1 MSGAKSSGN
10 SQKMRRNLR
19 FELLSLLLF
28 YKKRAF
34 SYLKNTEYTVNNGV
48 KIMGLR
54 EDLKT
59 RVLTADGAIGTLLYS
74 YGLDYCHEEMNIV
87 RPEIIEKIHGEYIA
101 AGADIIQTNTYGAN
115 AIKLARYGYESRVKE
130 FNEAALQIAK
140 RAAAPG
146 GQYVLATV
154 GGIRGISKSDATLDE
169 VLAAFQEQVEVLLA
183 GQPDGF
189 LLETYSDFE
198 ELSHCVHLLR
208 SLTDLPIIAQ
218 VTMQEPGVLQNLMT
232 LNEAFYELEQLGA
245 DVVGSNCRL
254 GPFHTIQAFEGVNLP
269 KKAFLSAY
277 PNASLLDIE
286 DGRVVYESET
296 DYFAR
301 AAVELVNQGVRL
313 IGGCCGTTPKHIA
326 AVKKQ
331 LANVQPLETKAEKQG
346 HTQFVR
352 VPEPRKQEPL
362 HEKAKRERSVIVEL
376 DTPRHLEIDGFVEGA
391 KQLAKA
397 GADVIMMADNS
408 LASPRIS
415 NIAMAA
421 ILKEHDIRSLP
432 HLTCRDRNLIGLQSH
447 LMGLDAL
454 ELHDILV
461 VTGDPTKVGDFPGA
475 TSVYDVSSMELISLV
490 KQLNKGSSFTGKTL
504 RKQANFSV
512 AAAFN
517 PNVRV
522 LDRAVARLEKK
533 IEHGADYFI
542 SQPVYTKEKII
553 EIYEATKHLETPIY
567 IGIMP
572 LTSSRSAEFLH
583 HEVPGIKLSEEALAR
598 MAACG
603 DDKEASTAE
612 GIAIAKELLE
622 TACEYFNG
630 IYLITPFL
638 RYDMTLEL
646 MDYVKQYDVENK
658 GVRSNV

>member
-1 MSGAKSSGN
+1 
-10 SQKMRRNLR
+10 
-19 FELLSLLLF
+19 
-28 YKKRAF
+28 
-34 SYLKNTEYTVNNGV
+34 
-48 KIMGLR
+48 MGLL
-54 EDLKT
+54 EELQT

-74 YGLDYCHEEMNIV
+74 YGLDYCHEEMNIA
-87 RPEIIEKIHGEYIA
+87 RPDIIEKIHGEYIA

-115 AIKLARYGYESRVKE
+115 RIKLARYGYEHRVME
-130 FNEAALQIAK
+130 FNEAALKIAK
-140 RAAAPG
+140 RAASLD
-146 GQYVLATV
+146 GQYVLATI
-154 GGIRGISKSDATLDE
+154 GGIRGIRKSDATLDE
-169 VLAAFQEQVEVLLA
+169 ILAAFQEQAEVLLA
-183 GQPDGF
+183 GEPDGF
-189 LLETYSDFE
+189 LLETYYDFE

-208 SLTDLPIIAQ
+208 SMTDLPIIAQ
-218 VTMQEPGVLQNLMT
+218 VTMQEPGVLQNLMS
-232 LNEAFYELEQLGA
+232 LNEAFHDLERLGA
-245 DVVGSNCRL
+245 DIVGSNCRL

-269 KKAFLSAY
+269 NKAFLSAY

-326 AVKKQ
+326 AVKKR
-331 LANVQPLETKAEKQG
+331 LANMQPIETKEAKPGQ
-346 HTQFVR
+346 TQFVR
-352 VPEPRKQEPL
+352 IPEPRKQEPL

-421 ILKEHDIRSLP
+421 ILKEHGIRSLP

-461 VTGDPTKVGDFPGA
+461 ITGDPTKVGDFPGA
-475 TSVYDVSSMELISLV
+475 TSVYDVSSMELISLI
-490 KQLNKGSSFTGKTL
+490 KQLNKGGSFTGKSL

-583 HEVPGIKLSEEALAR
+583 HEVPGIKLSDEVLAR

-612 GIAIAKELLE
+612 GIAIAKELLD
-622 TACEYFNG
+622 TVCKYFNG

-646 MDYVKQYDVENK
+646 MDYVKQYDVESK
-658 GVRSNV
+658 GVQSNV

>member
-1 MSGAKSSGN
+1 
-10 SQKMRRNLR
+10 
-19 FELLSLLLF
+19 
-28 YKKRAF
+28 
-34 SYLKNTEYTVNNGV
+34 
-48 KIMGLR
+48 MGLL
-54 EDLKT
+54 EELQT

-74 YGLDYCHEEMNIV
+74 YGLDYCHEEMNIA
-87 RPEIIEKIHGEYIA
+87 RPDIIEKIHSEYIS

-115 AIKLARYGYESRVKE
+115 RIKLARYGYENRVKE
-130 FNEAALQIAK
+130 FNEAALKIAK
-140 RAAAPG
+140 RAASLD
-146 GQYVLATV
+146 GQYVLATI
-154 GGIRGISKSDATLDE
+154 GGIRGIRKSDATLDE
-169 VLAAFQEQVEVLLA
+169 ILTAFQEQAEVLLA
-183 GQPDGF
+183 GEPDGF
-189 LLETYSDFE
+189 LLETYYDFE

-208 SLTDLPIIAQ
+208 SMTNLPIIAQ
-218 VTMQEPGVLQNLMT
+218 VTMQEPGVLQNLMS
-232 LNEAFYELEQLGA
+232 LNEALQDLERLGA
-245 DVVGSNCRL
+245 DIVGSNCRL

-269 KKAFLSAY
+269 NKAFLSAY

-326 AVKKQ
+326 AVKKR
-331 LANVQPLETKAEKQG
+331 LANMQPIETKEEKPGQ
-346 HTQFVR
+346 TQFVR
-352 VPEPRKQEPL
+352 IPEPRKQEPL
-362 HEKAKRERSVIVEL
+362 HEKAKRGRSVIVEL

-421 ILKEHDIRSLP
+421 ILKEHGIRSLP

-461 VTGDPTKVGDFPGA
+461 ITGDPTKVGDFPGA
-475 TSVYDVSSMELISLV
+475 TSVYDVSSMELISLI
-490 KQLNKGSSFTGKTL
+490 KQLNKGGSFTGKSL

-583 HEVPGIKLSEEALAR
+583 HEVPGIKLSEEVLAR

-612 GIAIAKELLE
+612 GIAIAKELLD
-622 TACEYFNG
+622 TACKYFNG

-646 MDYVKQYDVENK
+646 MDYVKQYDVESK
-658 GVRSNV
+658 GVQSNV

>member
-1 MSGAKSSGN
+1 
-10 SQKMRRNLR
+10 
-19 FELLSLLLF
+19 
-28 YKKRAF
+28 
-34 SYLKNTEYTVNNGV
+34 
-48 KIMGLR
+48 MGLL
-54 EDLKT
+54 EELKT

-74 YGLDYCHEEMNIV
+74 YGLDYCHEEMNIA
-87 RPEIIEKIHGEYIA
+87 RPDIIEKIHSEYIA

-115 AIKLARYGYESRVKE
+115 RIKLARYGYENRVME
-130 FNEAALQIAK
+130 FNEAALKIAK
-140 RAAAPG
+140 RAASLD
-146 GQYVLATV
+146 GQYVLATI
-154 GGIRGISKSDATLDE
+154 GGIRGIRKSDATLDE
-169 VLAAFQEQVEVLLA
+169 ILAAFQEQAEVLLA
-183 GQPDGF
+183 GEPDGF
-189 LLETYSDFE
+189 LLETYYDFE

-208 SLTDLPIIAQ
+208 SMTDLPIIAQ
-218 VTMQEPGVLQNLMT
+218 VTMQEPGVLQNLMS
-232 LNEAFYELEQLGA
+232 LNEAFHDLERLGA
-245 DVVGSNCRL
+245 DIVGSNCRL

-269 KKAFLSAY
+269 NKAFLSAY

-326 AVKKQ
+326 AVKKR
-331 LANVQPLETKAEKQG
+331 LANMEPIATKEAKHGQ
-346 HTQFVR
+346 TQFVR
-352 VPEPRKQEPL
+352 IPEPRKQEPL

-376 DTPRHLEIDGFVEGA
+376 DTPRHLEVDGFVEGA

-421 ILKEHDIRSLP
+421 ILKEHGIRSLP

-461 VTGDPTKVGDFPGA
+461 ITGDPTKVGDFPGA
-475 TSVYDVSSMELISLV
+475 TSVYDVSSMELISLI
-490 KQLNKGSSFTGKTL
+490 KQLNKGSSFTGKSL

-583 HEVPGIKLSEEALAR
+583 HEVPGIKLSNEVLAR

-612 GIAIAKELLE
+612 GIAIAKELLD
-622 TACEYFNG
+622 TACKYFNG

-646 MDYVKQYDVENK
+646 MDYVKQYDVESK
-658 GVRSNV
+658 GVQSNV

>member
-1 MSGAKSSGN
+1 
-10 SQKMRRNLR
+10 
-19 FELLSLLLF
+19 
-28 YKKRAF
+28 
-34 SYLKNTEYTVNNGV
+34 
-48 KIMGLR
+48 MGLL
-54 EDLKT
+54 EELQT

-74 YGLDYCHEEMNIV
+74 YGLDYCHEEMNIA
-87 RPEIIEKIHGEYIA
+87 RPDIIEKIHGEYIA

-115 AIKLARYGYESRVKE
+115 RIKLARYGYENRVME
-130 FNEAALQIAK
+130 FNEAALKIAK
-140 RAAAPG
+140 RAASLD
-146 GQYVLATV
+146 GQYVLATI
-154 GGIRGISKSDATLDE
+154 GGIRGIRKSDATLDE
-169 VLAAFQEQVEVLLA
+169 ILAAFQEQAEVLLA
-183 GQPDGF
+183 GEPDGF
-189 LLETYSDFE
+189 LLETYYDFE

-208 SLTDLPIIAQ
+208 SMTDLPIIAQ
-218 VTMQEPGVLQNLMT
+218 VTMQEPGVLQNLMS
-232 LNEAFYELEQLGA
+232 LNEAFHDLERLGA
-245 DVVGSNCRL
+245 DIVGSNCRL

-269 KKAFLSAY
+269 NKAFLSAY

-326 AVKKQ
+326 AVKKR
-331 LANVQPLETKAEKQG
+331 LAIMEPIETKEVKPGQ
-346 HTQFVR
+346 TQFVR
-352 VPEPRKQEPL
+352 IPEPRKQEPL

-421 ILKEHDIRSLP
+421 ILKEHGIRSLP

-475 TSVYDVSSMELISLV
+475 TSVYDVSSMELISLI
-490 KQLNKGSSFTGKTL
+490 KQLNKGGSFTGKSL

-583 HEVPGIKLSEEALAR
+583 HEVPGIKLSDEVLAR

-612 GIAIAKELLE
+612 GIAIAKELLD
-622 TACEYFNG
+622 TACKYFNG

-646 MDYVKQYDVENK
+646 MDYVKQYDVESK
-658 GVRSNV
+658 GVQSNV

>member
-1 MSGAKSSGN
+1 
-10 SQKMRRNLR
+10 
-19 FELLSLLLF
+19 
-28 YKKRAF
+28 
-34 SYLKNTEYTVNNGV
+34 
-48 KIMGLR
+48 MGLL
-54 EDLKT
+54 EELQT

-74 YGLDYCHEEMNIV
+74 YGLDYCHEEMNIA
-87 RPEIIEKIHGEYIA
+87 RPDIIEKIHSEYIA

-115 AIKLARYGYESRVKE
+115 RIKLARYGYENRVKE
-130 FNEAALQIAK
+130 FNEAALKIAK
-140 RAAAPG
+140 RAASLD
-146 GQYVLATV
+146 GQYVLATI
-154 GGIRGISKSDATLDE
+154 GGIRGIRKSDATLDE
-169 VLAAFQEQVEVLLA
+169 ILVAFQEQAEVLLA
-183 GQPDGF
+183 GEPDGF
-189 LLETYSDFE
+189 LLETYYDFE

-208 SLTDLPIIAQ
+208 SMTDLPIIAQ

-232 LNEAFYELEQLGA
+232 LNEAFQDLERLGA
-245 DVVGSNCRL
+245 DIVGSNCRL

-269 KKAFLSAY
+269 NEAFLSAY

-326 AVKKQ
+326 AVKKR
-331 LANVQPLETKAEKQG
+331 LANMQPIETKEEK
-346 HTQFVR
+346 HRSTQFVR
-352 VPEPRKQEPL
+352 IPEPRKQEPL

-391 KQLAKA
+391 KQLSKA

-421 ILKEHDIRSLP
+421 ILKEHGIRSLP

-475 TSVYDVSSMELISLV
+475 TSVYDVSSMELISLI
-490 KQLNKGSSFTGKTL
+490 KQLNKGGSFTGKSL

-583 HEVPGIKLSEEALAR
+583 HEVPGIKLSEEVLAR

-612 GIAIAKELLE
+612 GIAIAKELLD

-646 MDYVKQYDVENK
+646 MDYVKQYDVESK
-658 GVRSNV
+658 GVQSNV

>member
-1 MSGAKSSGN
+1 
-10 SQKMRRNLR
+10 
-19 FELLSLLLF
+19 
-28 YKKRAF
+28 
-34 SYLKNTEYTVNNGV
+34 
-48 KIMGLR
+48 MGLL
-54 EDLKT
+54 EELQT

-74 YGLDYCHEEMNIV
+74 YGLDYCHEEMNIA
-87 RPEIIEKIHGEYIA
+87 RPDIIEKIHGEYIA

-115 AIKLARYGYESRVKE
+115 RIKLARYGYENRVME
-130 FNEAALQIAK
+130 FNEAALKIAK
-140 RAAAPG
+140 RAASLD
-146 GQYVLATV
+146 GQYVLATI
-154 GGIRGISKSDATLDE
+154 GGIRGIRKSDATLDE
-169 VLAAFQEQVEVLLA
+169 ILAAFQEQAEVLLA
-183 GQPDGF
+183 GEPDGF
-189 LLETYSDFE
+189 LLETYYDFE

-208 SLTDLPIIAQ
+208 SMTDLPIIAQ
-218 VTMQEPGVLQNLMT
+218 VTMQEPGVLQNLMS
-232 LNEAFYELEQLGA
+232 LNEAFHDLERLGA
-245 DVVGSNCRL
+245 DIVGSNCRL

-269 KKAFLSAY
+269 NKAFLSAY

-326 AVKKQ
+326 AVKKR
-331 LANVQPLETKAEKQG
+331 LAIMEPIETKEVKPGQ
-346 HTQFVR
+346 TQFVR
-352 VPEPRKQEPL
+352 IPEPRKQEPL

-421 ILKEHDIRSLP
+421 ILKENGIRSLP

-475 TSVYDVSSMELISLV
+475 TSVYDVSSMELISLI
-490 KQLNKGSSFTGKTL
+490 KQLNKGGSFTGKSL

-542 SQPVYTKEKII
+542 SQPVYTQEKII

-583 HEVPGIKLSEEALAR
+583 HEVPGIKLSDEVLAR

-612 GIAIAKELLE
+612 GIAIAKELLD
-622 TACEYFNG
+622 TACKYFNG

-646 MDYVKQYDVENK
+646 MDYVKQYDVESK
-658 GVRSNV
+658 GVQSNV